1 MRTLSIITLLLFS
14 ACHDNAVYDEEV
26 TLENIEL
33 SEEVYMAPATY
44 QVSDGSDKESDIALS
59 KKMIKTGGIDFQSES
74 VEKDYKKICDLLP
87 KYNAFIESERQ
98 SKSSYQIN
106 YNLTIRVPSKVYDTL
121 YHDISTFAF
130 KLDNRYSNV
139 EDVTN
144 QYYDLQTRI
153 KNKKILEERY
163 LKLLDKA
170 TLIKDMLEIERN
182 INNIRTDIERLQS
195 QFNYL
200 SKQVS
205 YSTIDLNFY
214 EVLPYVY
221 DKTNREGFGAR
232 VLSALDDGWQG
243 FLSFIVGLT
252 SAWPVVIIISISI
265 YMIRKIKFNWRKFR
279 KKTT

>member
-1 MRTLSIITLLLFS
+1 MRTLSIIILILFT

-44 QVSDGSDKESDIALS
+44 QVSDASHKASDMAIS
-59 KKMIKTGGIDFQSES
+59 KKMIKTGGIDFQTKN
-74 VEKDYKKICDLLP
+74 VENDYKKICDLLP
-87 KYNAFIESERQ
+87 KYKAYIEHENQ
-98 SKSSYQIN
+98 SKSDYQIK
-106 YNLTIRVPSKVYDTL
+106 YDLTIRVPSKVYDTL
-121 YHDISTFAF
+121 YLDISSLAF
-130 KLDNRYSNV
+130 KLDRRYSNV

-153 KNKKILEERY
+153 KNKKVLEERY

-182 INNIRTDIERLQS
+182 INDIRTNIERLQS

-205 YSTIDLNFY
+205 YSTIKLSFY

-232 VLSALDDGWQG
+232 ILSALDDGWQG
-243 FLSFIVGLT
+243 FLSFVVSLA
-252 SAWPVVIIISISI
+252 SAWPVLFIISIGI
-265 YMIRKIKFNWRKFR
+265 YLSRKYKFNWRRFK